1 MIASG
6 QGRDRSHCK
15 TVGLI
20 NFLNPKDNCE
30 IVFGTDIATIGSV
43 GGLLQNMPI
52 ICGGAKGI
60 TTTEAFFD
68 GILDDGKVIDNP
80 SKTFQMLEKRCFA
93 SSVVLNQTKLWI
105 TGGHSFPSPTS
116 HLASTEIIS
125 LDQSVIQGPTLPF
138 SVFCHSMVQLNSKT
152 IFLIGG
158 VQENLIS
165 NKTWIVDP
173 SNNYSM
179 KEGPSMNIARCHHS
193 SAKFK
198 INGSD
203 FLVVSGGQKSKTEF
217 LDSVELLDT
226 SLPEPKQAWI
236 LGKHNFT

>member
-1 MIASG
+1 MYIFHKMSS
-6 QGRDRSHCK
+6 DDCK
-15 TVGLI
+15 
-20 NFLNPKDNCE
+20 
-30 IVFGTDIATIGSV
+30 
-43 GGLLQNMPI
+43 
-52 ICGGAKGI
+52 
-60 TTTEAFFD
+60 
-68 GILDDGKVIDNP
+68 ILDKP
-80 SKTFQMLEKRCFA
+80 LKTFQMLEKRCFA
-93 SSVVLNQTKLWI
+93 SSVVLNQTKLWV
-105 TGGHSFPSPTS
+105 TGGGSSPGS
-116 HLASTEIIS
+116 YLASTEIIS

-138 SVFCHSMVQLNSKT
+138 SIDGHSMVQVNSKT
-152 IFLIGG
+152 IYLIGG
-158 VQENLIS
+158 VQNDLLS

-179 KEGPSMNIARCHHS
+179 KEGPSMNIARFLHS

-198 INGSD
+198 INGRD